1 MLGDEIVFVLA
12 GGASMQESFPLFMA
26 EVRDGQVDS
35 LLKSI
40 DAAFSHAGEV
50 KVAREVSNGILL
62 ITKDN
67 ATLARARASLGQGA
81 QSDFARDLATR
92 YSRGVSWLWASDLSG
107 LASQAEPAASSML
120 GVSRM
125 KNVSIEMRS
134 SGGQDLNEASLAF
147 TGSRSGFA
155 SWLAAPAPAGSAEYI
170 PTDALGAFSAN
181 TRDPKQVWDELLR
194 TVGKVDKG
202 FGKAMEDVA
211 AKTGIQV
218 GDDIIASIGN
228 DFTVALTPP
237 ALPVPGWFFAI
248 EVYNPSAL
256 NTAIERIA
264 AISENKLS
272 VSRETVEGREWF
284 TLNTGMALTS
294 ITWTYDRGYLVM
306 ATDRAI
312 ARKAIDTRNGG
323 FPLVHSAI
331 FRNELPASG
340 SVHQSAFLWINTQ
353 GALSTLAGLAP
364 NPALKSLMENRA
376 PALFV
381 IDGETERIHAFSRT
395 RLTSL
400 VLDMLSASEAKQ
412 APRPAKKS

>member
-1 MLGDEIVFVLA
+1 
-12 GGASMQESFPLFMA
+12 
-26 EVRDGQVDS
+26 
-35 LLKSI
+35 
-40 DAAFSHAGEV
+40 
-50 KVAREVSNGILL
+50 
-62 ITKDN
+62 
-67 ATLARARASLGQGA
+67 
-81 QSDFARDLATR
+81 
-92 YSRGVSWLWASDLSG
+92 
-107 LASQAEPAASSML
+107 ML